1 MKQKIDLVAFDLGD
15 VLCTV
20 DEISAA
26 KELAAKINQRWE
38 YVHEIVFGQVAK
50 LRFERGEIT
59 FDDHAHDAIKTLR
72 LDMSITE
79 LTEIYNSVIA
89 PSENMFPIVSQ
100 ISKTHRIGLASNT
113 SEPHWKYAQK
123 FLPFSS
129 LLNPVIVSY
138 LVGTHKPEKAFYE
151 RLVNES
157 GVPAD
162 RILFIDD
169 LETNVEG
176 ARKAGIIGL
185 QFSTLENLETAL
197 ISFDLI

>member
-1 MKQKIDLVAFDLGD
+1 MKQKIDLVAFDLGN

-26 KELAAKINQRWE
+26 KKLAAKNNQKWG
-38 YVHEIVFGQVAK
+38 YVHEIVFGQDAK

-59 FDDHAHDAIKTLR
+59 FDEHARDAIKILK

-79 LTEIYNSVIA
+79 VTEIYNSVIA
-89 PSENMFPIVSQ
+89 PSTNMFPLVSQ
-100 ISKTHRIGLASNT
+100 ISKTYRIALASNT

-185 QFSTLENLETAL
+185 QFSTQENLETAL
-197 ISFDLI
+197 TSLELL

>member
-1 MKQKIDLVAFDLGD
+1 MKQKIDLVAFDLGN

-26 KELAAKINQRWE
+26 KKLAKKHNQKWE
-38 YVHEIVFGQVAK
+38 YVHEIVFGQDAK

-113 SEPHWKYAQK
+113 SEP
-123 FLPFSS
+123 P
-129 LLNPVIVSY
+129 VSY
-138 LVGTHKPEKAFYE
+138 THLTLP
-151 RLVNES
+151 
-157 GVPAD
+157 
-162 RILFIDD
+162 
-169 LETNVEG
+169 TNREV
-176 ARKAGIIGL
+176 
-185 QFSTLENLETAL
+185 
-197 ISFDLI
+197 

>member
-1 MKQKIDLVAFDLGD
+1 MKQNIDLVAFDLGN
-15 VLCTV
+15 VLCKV
-20 DEISAA
+20 EEVSAA
-26 KELAAKINQRWE
+26 KNLAAIANQQWE
-38 YVHEIVFGQVAK
+38 DVHEIIFGQDAK
-50 LRFERGEIT
+50 SRFESGKIT
-59 FDDHAHDAIKTLR
+59 FDDHAHNAIKTLR
-72 LDMSITE
+72 LNMSFIEFTK
-79 LTEIYNSVIA
+79 IYNSVLI

-100 ISKTHRIGLASNT
+100 IAKTHRIALASNT
-113 SEPHWKYAQK
+113 SEPHWEYAQK

-129 LLNPVIVSY
+129 QLNPVIVSY
-138 LVGTHKPEKAFYE
+138 LVGTHKPEKAFYDS
-151 RLVNES
+151 LVNAS

-197 ISFDLI
+197 ISLDLI

>member
-1 MKQKIDLVAFDLGD
+1 MKQKIDLVAFDLGN

-100 ISKTHRIGLASNT
+100 ISETHRIALASNT

-138 LVGTHKPEKAFYE
+138 LIGTHKPEKAFYE

-157 GVPAD
+157 GVPAA

-197 ISFDLI
+197 ISLDLI

>member
-1 MKQKIDLVAFDLGD
+1 MKQKIDLVAFDLGN

-59 FDDHAHDAIKTLR
+59 FDHHAHDAMKTLR

-169 LETNVEG
+169 LEINVEA
-176 ARKAGIIGL
+176 ARKVGMIGL
-185 QFSTLENLETAL
+185 QFNTRENLEMAL
-197 ISFDLI
+197 ISLGIT

>member
-1 MKQKIDLVAFDLGD
+1 MKQKIDLVAFDLGN

-59 FDDHAHDAIKTLR
+59 FDEHARDVIKTLK
-72 LDMSITE
+72 LDISITE

-89 PSENMFPIVSQ
+89 PSSNMFPIVSQ
-100 ISKTHRIGLASNT
+100 ISKTHRIALASNT

-138 LVGTHKPEKAFYE
+138 LAGALKPEKAFYDK
-151 RLVNES
+151 LLNES
-157 GVPAD
+157 GLPAD

-176 ARKAGIIGL
+176 ARKVGIIGL
-185 QFSTLENLETAL
+185 QFSTLENLEPIL
-197 ISFDLI
+197 SSLDLT

>member
-169 LETNVEG
+169 LETNIEG

>member
-1 MKQKIDLVAFDLGD
+1 MKQKIDLVAFDLGN

-26 KELAAKINQRWE
+26 KKLAKKHKQKWE
-38 YVHEIVFGQVAK
+38 YVHEIVFGQDAK

-59 FDDHAHDAIKTLR
+59 FDEHARDAIKTLR

-100 ISKTHRIGLASNT
+100 ISKTHRIALASNT
-113 SEPHWKYAQK
+113 SEPHWKYAQQ

-129 LLNPVIVSY
+129 LLDPVIVSY
-138 LVGTHKPEKAFYE
+138 LAGALKPEKAFYDK
-151 RLVNES
+151 LLNES
-157 GVPAD
+157 GLPAD

-176 ARKAGIIGL
+176 ARKVGIIGL

-197 ISFDLI
+197 TSLDLI

>member
-1 MKQKIDLVAFDLGD
+1 MKQKIDLVAFDLGN

-129 LLNPVIVSY
+129 LLNPVIISY
-138 LVGTHKPEKAFYE
+138 IVGTHKPEKAFYE

-197 ISFDLI
+197 ISLDLI

>member
-1 MKQKIDLVAFDLGD
+1 MKQKIDLVAFDLGN

-26 KELAAKINQRWE
+26 KELAAKINQSWE
-38 YVHEIVFGQVAK
+38 YVHEIVFGQDPNNA
-50 LRFERGEIT
+50 LHRGEIT
-59 FDDHAHDAIKTLR
+59 FNDHARDAIKTLS
-72 LDMSITE
+72 LDMSITH
-79 LTEIYNSVIA
+79 LTEIFNSVIA

-100 ISKTHRIGLASNT
+100 ISKTHRIALASNT

-138 LVGTHKPEKAFYE
+138 LVCTHKPEQAFYE

-197 ISFDLI
+197 ISLDLI

>member
-1 MKQKIDLVAFDLGD
+1 MKQKIDLVAFDLGN

-79 LTEIYNSVIA
+79 LTKIYNSVIA

-138 LVGTHKPEKAFYE
+138 LVGTRKPEKVFYE

-197 ISFDLI
+197 ISLDLI

>member
-1 MKQKIDLVAFDLGD
+1 MKQKIDLVAFDLGN

-79 LTEIYNSVIA
+79 LAEIYNSVIA

-123 FLPFSS
+123 FLTFSS

-197 ISFDLI
+197 ISLDLI

>member
-1 MKQKIDLVAFDLGD
+1 MKQKIDLVAFDLGN

-26 KELAAKINQRWE
+26 KELAAKINQSWE

-59 FDDHAHDAIKTLR
+59 FDHHAHDAMKTLM

-113 SEPHWKYAQK
+113 SETHWKYAQK

-197 ISFDLI
+197 SSLDLI

>member
-1 MKQKIDLVAFDLGD
+1 MKQKIDLVAFDLGN

-79 LTEIYNSVIA
+79 LTEIYNNVIA

-100 ISKTHRIGLASNT
+100 ISKTHRIALASNT

-151 RLVNES
+151 SLVNES

-197 ISFDLI
+197 ISLDLI

>member
-1 MKQKIDLVAFDLGD
+1 MKQKIDLVAFDLGN

-26 KELAAKINQRWE
+26 KNLAAKNNQEWE
-38 YVHEIVFGQVAK
+38 YVHEIVFGQDPNNA
-50 LRFERGEIT
+50 LHRGEIT
-59 FDDHAHDAIKTLR
+59 FNDYARDAIKTLK

-89 PSENMFPIVSQ
+89 PSTNMFPLVSQ
-100 ISKTHRIGLASNT
+100 ISKTYRIALASNT

-138 LVGTHKPEKAFYE
+138 LAGALKPEKAFYDK
-151 RLVNES
+151 LLNES
-157 GVPAD
+157 GLPAD

-176 ARKAGIIGL
+176 ARKVGIIGL
-185 QFSTLENLETAL
+185 QFSTLENLETIL
-197 ISFDLI
+197 SSLDLT

>member
-1 MKQKIDLVAFDLGD
+1 MKQKIDLVAFDLGN

-113 SEPHWKYAQK
+113 SEPHWEYAQQ

-197 ISFDLI
+197 ISLDLI

>member
-1 MKQKIDLVAFDLGD
+1 MKQKIDLVAFDLGN

-59 FDDHAHDAIKTLR
+59 FDDHADDAIKTLR

-138 LVGTHKPEKAFYE
+138 LAGTLKPEKAFYDK
-151 RLVNES
+151 LVNES
-157 GVPAD
+157 DVPAD

-169 LETNVEG
+169 LEINVEG
-176 ARKAGIIGL
+176 ARKVGIIGL

-197 ISFDLI
+197 ISLGLI

>member
-1 MKQKIDLVAFDLGD
+1 MKQKIDLVAFDLGN

-113 SEPHWKYAQK
+113 SEPHWKYAQQ

-129 LLNPVIVSY
+129 LLDPVIVSY

-185 QFSTLENLETAL
+185 QFSTLENLETTL
-197 ISFDLI
+197 ISLDLI

>member
-1 MKQKIDLVAFDLGD
+1 MKQKIDLVAFDLGN

-113 SEPHWKYAQK
+113 SEPHWKYAQQ
-123 FLPFSS
+123 FLPFTS
-129 LLNPVIVSY
+129 LLDPVIVSY
-138 LVGTHKPEKAFYE
+138 LVGTHKPEKEFYN

-157 GVPAD
+157 GVLAD

-197 ISFDLI
+197 ISLDLI

>member
-1 MKQKIDLVAFDLGD
+1 MKQKIDLVAFDLGN

-59 FDDHAHDAIKTLR
+59 FDHHAHDAMKTLR

-113 SEPHWKYAQK
+113 SEPHWKYAQQ

-129 LLNPVIVSY
+129 LLDPVIVSY

-197 ISFDLI
+197 ISLDLI

>member
-1 MKQKIDLVAFDLGD
+1 MKQKIDLVAFDLGN

-26 KELAAKINQRWE
+26 KKLAAKNDQKWE
-38 YVHEIVFGQVAK
+38 YVHEIVFGQDAK
-50 LRFERGEIT
+50 LRFERGKIT
-59 FDDHAHDAIKTLR
+59 FDDHARDTIKTLR

-79 LTEIYNSVIA
+79 LTAIYNSVIA
-89 PSENMFPIVSQ
+89 PSESMFPIVSK
-100 ISKTHRIGLASNT
+100 ISKTHRIALASNT

-138 LVGTHKPEKAFYE
+138 LAGAHKPEKAFYDS
-151 RLVNES
+151 LVNES
-157 GVPAD
+157 GVRAN

-169 LETNVEG
+169 LETNVKA
-176 ARKAGIIGL
+176 ARKVGIIGL

-197 ISFDLI
+197 ISLELI

>member
-1 MKQKIDLVAFDLGD
+1 MKQKIDLVAFDLGN

-26 KELAAKINQRWE
+26 KNLAAKNNQEWE
-38 YVHEIVFGQVAK
+38 YVYEIVFGQDAK

-59 FDDHAHDAIKTLR
+59 FDEHARDVIKTLK
-72 LDMSITE
+72 LDISITE
-79 LTEIYNSVIA
+79 LTQIYNSVIA
-89 PSENMFPIVSQ
+89 PSSNMFPIVSQ
-100 ISKTHRIGLASNT
+100 ISKTHRIALASNT

-138 LVGTHKPEKAFYE
+138 LVGTHKPEKAFYDK
-151 RLVNES
+151 LLNES
-157 GVPAD
+157 GLPAD

-176 ARKAGIIGL
+176 ARKVGIIGL
-185 QFSTLENLETAL
+185 QFSTLENLETIL
-197 ISFDLI
+197 SSLDLT

>member
-1 MKQKIDLVAFDLGD
+1 MKQKIDLVAFDLGN

-20 DEISAA
+20 DEISPA
-26 KELAAKINQRWE
+26 KNLAAKNNQEWE
-38 YVHEIVFGQVAK
+38 YVYEIVFGQDAK

-59 FDDHAHDAIKTLR
+59 FDEHARDVIKTLK
-72 LDMSITE
+72 LDISITE
-79 LTEIYNSVIA
+79 LTQIYNSVIA
-89 PSENMFPIVSQ
+89 PSSNMFPIVSQ
-100 ISKTHRIGLASNT
+100 ISKTHRIALASNT
-113 SEPHWKYAQK
+113 SEPHWKYAQQ

-138 LVGTHKPEKAFYE
+138 LAGTLKPEKAFYDSV
-151 RLVNES
+151 VNES

-185 QFSTLENLETAL
+185 QFSTQENLETAL
-197 ISFDLI
+197 TSLDLI

>member
-1 MKQKIDLVAFDLGD
+1 MKRNIDLVAFDLGN

-20 DEISAA
+20 DEVSAA
-26 KELAAKINQRWE
+26 KKLAAIAKQRWE
-38 YVHEIVFGQVAK
+38 HVHEIVFGPDSK

-59 FDDHAHDAIKTLR
+59 FDDHAHDAIKTLG

-113 SEPHWKYAQK
+113 SEPHWKYAQN

-138 LVGTHKPEKAFYE
+138 LAGAHKPEKAFYE

-157 GVPAD
+157 GVSAN

-169 LETNVEG
+169 LETNVE
-176 ARKAGIIGL
+176 AAHKVGIIGL
-185 QFSTLENLETAL
+185 QFSTMENLETAL
-197 ISFDLI
+197 ISLDII

>member
-1 MKQKIDLVAFDLGD
+1 MKQKIDLVAFDLGN

-26 KELAAKINQRWE
+26 KNLAAKNNQEWE
-38 YVHEIVFGQVAK
+38 YVYEIVFGQNAK

-59 FDDHAHDAIKTLR
+59 FDEHARDVIKTLK
-72 LDMSITE
+72 LDISITE
-79 LTEIYNSVIA
+79 LTQIYNSVIA
-89 PSENMFPIVSQ
+89 PSSNMFPIVSQ
-100 ISKTHRIGLASNT
+100 ISKTHRIALASNT

-169 LETNVEG
+169 LEINVEG
-176 ARKAGIIGL
+176 ARKVGITGL
-185 QFSTLENLETAL
+185 QFSKLENLETTL
-197 ISFDLI
+197 SSLDLI